1 MDMMEAWEPT
11 LTDLRST
18 YNRYFTLACL
28 NVSPDNKFALIS
40 LICFLT
46 RQARKKNPEATVD
59 QVLRKV
65 VSGKAMNSNGLLRA
79 ITCICED
86 FLQGEGEFPI
96 FGAKSSK
103 EIVDKIV
110 EILNTEMPFPNP
122 YPHENIPF

>member
-1 MDMMEAWEPT
+1 MDMMEAWAPT

-18 YNRYFTLACL
+18 YNRYFTLSCL
-28 NVSPDNKFALIS
+28 NVGPDAKFALIS

-46 RQARKKNPEATVD
+46 KQARKNNPKATVD

-65 VSGKAMNSNGLLRA
+65 LNGRAMNSNGLLRA
-79 ITCICED
+79 VTCICED
-86 FLQGEGEFPI
+86 MLLGEGEFPI

-110 EILNTEMPFPNP
+110 EILGKEMPFGNP
-122 YPHENIPF
+122 YPNEVCPF

>member
-18 YNRYFTLACL
+18 YNRYFSLACL

-46 RQARKKNPEATVD
+46 KQARKNNPNVSVD
-59 QVLRKV
+59 QVIRKITN
-65 VSGKAMNSNGLLRA
+65 GKAMNSNGLLRA
-79 ITCICED
+79 LTCICED
-86 FLQGEGEFPI
+86 YLKTEGEFPI

-103 EIVDKIV
+103 EIVDKVI

-122 YPHENIPF
+122 YPNENIPF